1 MPTDKTPAASTGEP
15 TPSLVTPLPWDW
27 TDEVLRFSDIYA
39 YLDSAYAIYSPNDT
53 DDKDEPIAFVMPRF
67 SAVPLTNAR
76 YLVHAANAHPAL
88 TARVTE
94 LETVLSDLC
103 AACDDRGWD
112 PALTAARK
120 VLNEQGSRRASQQA

>member
-1 MPTDKTPAASTGEP
+1 MSIVETTPAGEP

-67 SAVPLTNAR
+67 SGTALTNAR
-76 YLVHAANAHPAL
+76 YLVHAANAPPTL

-94 LETVLSDLC
+94 LESALRGLLN
-103 AACDDRGWD
+103 ACEFLRVEGSQV
-112 PALTAARK
+112 TAARK
-120 VLNEQGSRRASQQA
+120 VLEEKR